1 VGPVAIADGTYSG
14 STAEDSFFGVLDPE
28 GIVAIRLSNSILGP
42 NLFGIEVD
50 HVQFGEAGSLLHELP
65 FVLDWEGDPLLEPV
79 PPRPRLRSSLSSRAG
94 ALHGAVGRDP
104 DVPPQPRR
112 RRLRALRGDARGRAR
127 ARAAGPRR
135 SGASFASLFPGW
147 TPADVLA
154 DPESFFEDSL
164 VRGLVAILPG
174 SEDVTPFTMLGF
186 AGPEGES
193 VGLGGGTISRIPEG
207 GTWGLFALGLVGFL
221 TIRRRRIRSA
231 LEA

>member
-1 VGPVAIADGTYSG
+1 
-14 STAEDSFFGVLDPE
+14 
-28 GIVAIRLSNSILGP
+28 
-42 NLFGIEVD
+42 
-50 HVQFGEAGSLLHELP
+50 
-65 FVLDWEGDPLLEPV
+65 
-79 PPRPRLRSSLSSRAG
+79 
-94 ALHGAVGRDP
+94 
-104 DVPPQPRR
+104 
-112 RRLRALRGDARGRAR
+112 
-127 ARAAGPRR
+127 
-135 SGASFASLFPGW
+135 
-147 TPADVLA
+147 
-154 DPESFFEDSL
+154 